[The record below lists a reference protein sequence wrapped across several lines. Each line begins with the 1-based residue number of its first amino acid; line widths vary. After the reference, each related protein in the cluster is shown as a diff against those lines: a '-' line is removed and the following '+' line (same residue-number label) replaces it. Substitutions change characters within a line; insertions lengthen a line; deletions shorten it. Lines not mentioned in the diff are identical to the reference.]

1 MALIYHIRVKK
12 EYATSVIEDL
22 QKMEAIEILTED
34 NETEISQWQM
44 DLVNQR
50 IKKYKDNSA
59 LLIEE
64 DPAFKILDAE

>member
-22 QKMEAIEILTED
+22 QKMEAIEILTDD

>member
-1 MALIYHIRVKK
+1 MALTYHIRVKK

-22 QKMEAIEILTED
+22 QKMEAIEILTN
-34 NETEISQWQM
+34 NEEAEIPQWQM

-50 IKKYKDNSA
+50 LEKYKDNSA

-64 DPAFKILDAE
+64 DPAFKILGTE

>member
-22 QKMEAIEILTED
+22 QKMEAIEILTDD

-64 DPAFKILDAE
+64 DPAFKILDTE